1 MATEILN
8 SVYYSLV
15 NIVHIIVLFLLLSV
29 YWNAGLVFMESISI
43 VVDKGMARKIVWGCF
58 WPIILFVLFI
68 ALLVLIAVITIG
80 FMVFIFLKIVV
91 DIFMIAI
98 GNKKYIASDVN
109 IRTIFNGEAF
119 SSFMDVLQKNF

>member
-68 ALLVLIAVITIG
+68 ALLVLIAVITVG
-80 FMVFIFLKIVV
+80 FMIFIFCKIFV

-98 GNKKYIASDVN
+98 GNKKHIASDVN
-109 IRTIFNGEAF
+109 IRTIFNGGAF
-119 SSFMDVLQKNF
+119 SSFMSIVQNF

>member
-1 MATEILN
+1 MNEILN
-8 SVYYSLV
+8 FVCHSLM

-68 ALLVLIAVITIG
+68 ALLVLIAAITVG
-80 FMVFIFLKIVV
+80 FMSFIFWKIIV

-98 GNKKYIASDVN
+98 GNKKHIASDVN
-109 IRTIFNGEAF
+109 IRTIFNGGAF
-119 SSFMDVLQKNF
+119 SSFMSIVQNF

>member
-1 MATEILN
+1 MSDIINFA
-8 SVYYSLV
+8 YHSLV
-15 NIVHIIVLFLLLSV
+15 NIAQIIVLFLSISV

>member
-1 MATEILN
+1 MMSDIINFA
-8 SVYYSLV
+8 YHSLV
-15 NIVHIIVLFLLLSV
+15 NIAQIIVLFLSISV

-80 FMVFIFLKIVV
+80 FMVFIFCKIFV

-98 GNKKYIASDVN
+98 GNKKHIASDVN
-109 IRTIFNGEAF
+109 IRTIFNGGAF
-119 SSFMDVLQKNF
+119 SSFMSIVQNF

>member
-1 MATEILN
+1 MSDIINFA
-8 SVYYSLV
+8 YHSLV
-15 NIVHIIVLFLLLSV
+15 NIAQIIVLFLSISV

-58 WPIILFVLFI
+58 LPIILFVLFI

>member
-1 MATEILN
+1 
-8 SVYYSLV
+8 
-15 NIVHIIVLFLLLSV
+15 
-29 YWNAGLVFMESISI
+29 MESISI

>member
-1 MATEILN
+1 MMSDIINFA
-8 SVYYSLV
+8 YHSLV
-15 NIVHIIVLFLLLSV
+15 NIAQIIVLFLSISV

>member
-1 MATEILN
+1 MNEILN